1 MRTKQIIFDLLD
13 YLEEFE
19 AQNPEDKMLNTTD
32 FVGFLNARFKPDSIK
47 RDQMSGGRDEHLSV
61 EFSDNKVATDVSI
74 LVSVLFR
81 YAKMYVKKALKESKI
96 NTADEFSFLITLMTH
111 ESMSKQELI
120 NLQVME
126 KTSGIEI
133 INRLVRQ
140 GFVIQFDDI
149 SDKRSK
155 LLRITDSG
163 RRELMMILP
172 KMNQVSK
179 IVVGTLSTDE
189 QNLLTYLLRKLDH
202 FHNDIFLNDKDQEL
216 EKIIEKAKTYKTKN

>member
-1 MRTKQIIFDLLD
+1 MRTRQIIFDLLN

-19 AQNPEDKMLNTTD
+19 TQNPEDKMLNTTD
-32 FVGFLNARFKPDSIK
+32 FVGFLNTRFKPDSVK
-47 RDQMSGGRDEHLSV
+47 RDQMSGGRDEHLSS
-61 EFSDNKVATDVSI
+61 EFTENKVATDVSI

-81 YAKMYVKKALKESKI
+81 YAKMYVKKALKESNI
-96 NTADEFSFLITLMTH
+96 NTVDEFSFLITLLTH
-111 ESMSKQELI
+111 DSMSKQELI

-155 LLRITDSG
+155 LLKITDSG
-163 RRELMMILP
+163 SRELMMVLP
-172 KMNQVSK
+172 KMNLVSK

-189 QNLLTYLLRKLDH
+189 QNLLTFLLRKLDH
-202 FHNDIFLNDKDQEL
+202 FHNDIFLNEKDQEL
-216 EKIIEKAKTYKTKN
+216 DKIIEKANELKAKN